1 MQEMTYLTEKN
12 TVVSET
18 AGGFLTLTV
27 NGETFEGVQLVR
39 TFPFTAA
46 EEFISARAAGEDAQE
61 IGMIRSLQ
69 KDFGGQAG
77 EILRKQLAIRYFT
90 PKIRR
95 ICSVK
100 EEAGCSYFE
109 VDTDAGV
116 CKFAVRSNDNS
127 FTKLT
132 ETRIF
137 IQDLENNRFEIPDIT
152 ALTAK
157 ERKKVDI
164 FL

>member
-1 MQEMTYLTEKN
+1 MQETTYLTEKN
-12 TVVSET
+12 TAVSET

-46 EEFISARAAGEDAQE
+46 EEYISAREAGEDAQE
-61 IGMIRSLQ
+61 IGIIRSLPG
-69 KDFGGQAG
+69 DFCGEAE
-77 EILRKQLAIRYFT
+77 EILQKQLAIRYFT
-90 PKIRR
+90 PKISR
-95 ICSVK
+95 IRSVK

-116 CKFAVRSNDNS
+116 CHFAVRSNENA
-127 FTKLT
+127 FVKLT
-132 ETRIF
+132 ETRIY
-137 IQDLENNRFEIPDIT
+137 IQDLENNRFEIPDIN

-157 ERKKVDI
+157 ERKKIDI